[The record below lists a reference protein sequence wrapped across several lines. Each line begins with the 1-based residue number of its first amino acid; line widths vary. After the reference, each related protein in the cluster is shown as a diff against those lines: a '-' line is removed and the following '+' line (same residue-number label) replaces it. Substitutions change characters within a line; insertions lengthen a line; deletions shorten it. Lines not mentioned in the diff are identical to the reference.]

1 MKNPKQISLS
11 QKAAHF
17 LGISL
22 SLFSILFFTRLI
34 VDSGIRMAYPFIPQ
48 LSEGMKM
55 TVTAFSW
62 LLFVRSASSIFSP
75 VFGFM
80 ADRYGRRNIMALAL
94 LSQSLGMLGILFLP
108 LWWRIIPMIFFGFGS
123 NAFIPAQQAYVSD
136 QVPFE
141 KRGRAIASVDISY
154 AIAGIFIMPII
165 GWLIGY
171 YGWRAPFFVLSALS
185 LISAVVIWIKFPQS
199 EKRTTSSQKF
209 SDMRSILLKPNVL
222 ASISVGFLL
231 FLAFG
236 GFITVWSLWM
246 SADYGFDA
254 PTLGAL
260 ARSIGIAELIGAGLV
275 GLLIDRL
282 GKRRGSWM
290 ALLLLAV
297 LLILMP
303 LTQGSLTYIK
313 MILILIGGVFEF
325 AIIALFSLYA
335 EQAPKARATLFS
347 LVAVGNSLGMGL
359 GPPITASLWEYK
371 GLGAYTAFAVPSLVL
386 AAMLVVIFLG
396 ENADLLET

>member
-1 MKNPKQISLS
+1 MKNSSQISLS
-11 QKAAHF
+11 QKATHF

-22 SLFSILFFTRLI
+22 SLFSIIFFTRLI
-34 VDSGIRMAYPFIPQ
+34 VDSGIRMVYPFIPQ

-75 VFGFM
+75 VFGIM

-94 LSQSLGMLGILFLP
+94 VSQSIGMVGLLFLP
-108 LWWRIIPMIFFGFGS
+108 QWWRVIPMILFGFGS

-136 QVPFE
+136 QVTFE

-154 AIAGIFIMPII
+154 SIAGIIIIPIVGRMI
-165 GWLIGY
+165 EY
-171 YGWRAPFFVLSALS
+171 YGWHTPLIVLSILS
-185 LISAVVIWIKFPQS
+185 IISAVVIWIKFPQS

-209 SDMRSILLKPNVL
+209 ADIRNILLKPNVL
-222 ASISVGFLL
+222 ASMSVGFLL

-246 SADYGFDA
+246 STDFGFDA
-254 PTLGAL
+254 LTLGVL
-260 ARSIGIAELIGAGLV
+260 ARSIGIAELLGAGLV

-290 ALLLLAV
+290 SLLFLAV

-303 LTQGSLTYIK
+303 FTQRSLTYVK
-313 MILILIGGVFEF
+313 VILIITGGVFEF

-359 GPPITASLWEYK
+359 GPPIAASLWDYK
-371 GLGAYTAFAVPSLVL
+371 GLQAYTAFGVPSLIL
-386 AAMLVVIFLG
+386 AAMLVVKFLS
-396 ENADLLET
+396 EKTDL

>member
-1 MKNPKQISLS
+1 MKNSLQISLS
-11 QKAAHF
+11 QKATHF

-22 SLFSILFFTRLI
+22 SLFSIIFFTRLI
-34 VDSGIRMAYPFIPQ
+34 VDSGIRMVYPFIPQ

-75 VFGFM
+75 VFGIM

-94 LSQSLGMLGILFLP
+94 VSQSIGMVGLLFLP
-108 LWWRIIPMIFFGFGS
+108 QWWRVIPMILFGFGS

-136 QVPFE
+136 QVTFE

-154 AIAGIFIMPII
+154 SIAGIIIMPIVGRMI
-165 GWLIGY
+165 EY
-171 YGWRAPFFVLSALS
+171 YGWHTPLIVLSILS
-185 LISAVVIWIKFPQS
+185 IISAVVIWIKFPQS

-209 SDMRSILLKPNVL
+209 ADIRNILLKPNVL
-222 ASISVGFLL
+222 ASMSVGFLL

-246 SADYGFDA
+246 STDFGFDA
-254 PTLGAL
+254 LTLGVL
-260 ARSIGIAELIGAGLV
+260 ARSIGIAELLGAGLV

-290 ALLLLAV
+290 SLLFLAV
-297 LLILMP
+297 LLVLMP
-303 LTQGSLTYIK
+303 FTQSSLTYVK
-313 MILILIGGVFEF
+313 VILIITGGVFEF

-359 GPPITASLWEYK
+359 GPPIAASLWDYK
-371 GLGAYTAFAVPSLVL
+371 GLQAYTAFAVPSLIL
-386 AAMLVVIFLG
+386 AAMLVVKFLS
-396 ENADLLET
+396 EKTDL